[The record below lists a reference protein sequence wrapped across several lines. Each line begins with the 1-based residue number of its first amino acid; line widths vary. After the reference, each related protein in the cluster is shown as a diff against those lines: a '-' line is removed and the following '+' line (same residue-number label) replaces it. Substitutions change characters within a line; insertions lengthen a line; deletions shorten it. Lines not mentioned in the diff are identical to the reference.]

1 MPIHSFNGTR
11 PQIAADVFVAPGAQ
25 VVGNVR
31 LEAGS
36 SVWYN
41 CVLRADVQTIVV
53 GTRSN
58 IQDGSVIHVTR
69 RTHGTFIGSDCLV
82 GHMAMIH
89 GCTLEDHSFVG
100 LGAIVMDGCV
110 IEQDG
115 MLAAGAMLTPGKR
128 VGRGKLWAG
137 RPAAFVRDLKPEEIA
152 RNRAGAAGYVEL
164 AQAHRREIEAEDRA
178 ANERPDDAAE
188 PRRLGQRAAE
198 TGE

>member
-1 MPIHSFNGTR
+1 MPVHSFMGTT
-11 PQIAADVFVAPGAQ
+11 PDIAADAFIAPGAQ
-25 VVGNVR
+25 IVGNVKVA
-31 LEAGS
+31 EGA

-53 GTRSN
+53 GARSN
-58 IQDGSVIHVTR
+58 IQDGTVVHVTR
-69 RTHGTFIGSDCLV
+69 KTHGTFIGEDCLI

-110 IEQDG
+110 IESDA

-128 VGRGKLWAG
+128 IPSGQMWAG
-137 RPAAFVRDLKPEEIA
+137 RPAVYVRDLRPEEIA

-164 AQAHRREIEAEDRA
+164 AQMHRREV
-178 ANERPDDAAE
+178 
-188 PRRLGQRAAE
+188 LGL
-198 TGE
+198 